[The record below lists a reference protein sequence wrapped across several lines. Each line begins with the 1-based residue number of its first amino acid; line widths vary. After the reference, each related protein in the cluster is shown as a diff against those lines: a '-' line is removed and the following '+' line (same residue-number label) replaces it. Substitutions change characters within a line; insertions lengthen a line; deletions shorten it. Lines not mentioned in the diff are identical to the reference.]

1 MDTTTPF
8 PLRPRLG
15 ILGFGAFGRFM
26 ATHLRRHFDLVAYDP
41 SPVPGAAGVRMVSL
55 ATVASCP
62 ILILAVPVAQLAE
75 TLDAARPHVR
85 PGALVLDVGSVKV
98 LPATLM
104 RDRLPADV
112 RIVATHPLFGPESG
126 RNGIAGLKIAVCP
139 VRGDGGRRVAAFLR
153 RAFGLRVFVTSPE
166 EHDREAAIAQGVT
179 HLVAR
184 ALVGLEPLPTRVTT
198 RSFDLLMEAIGMVRN
213 DAPGV
218 LQAIEQLNP
227 YAADI
232 RRRFLALAAAVPVSP
247 ALPAAPD
254 PSSAAP
260 ASAGRSGGT

>member
-1 MDTTTPF
+1 MDTLKSL

-26 ATHLRRHFDLVAYDP
+26 ATHLRHHFELLAYDP
-41 SPVPGAAGVRMVSL
+41 SPGPAVDGVRMASL
-55 ATVASCP
+55 PACAACP
-62 ILILAVPVAQLAE
+62 ILILAVPVARMAE
-75 TLDAARPHVR
+75 TLDAVRPHVR

-98 LPATLM
+98 LPAALM
-104 RDRLPADV
+104 RQLLPASA

-126 RNGIAGLKIAVCP
+126 RNGITGLKIAVCP
-139 VRGDGGRRVAAFLR
+139 VRGDDGRRVAAFLR

-184 ALVGLEPLPTRVTT
+184 ALVGLEPLPTRITT

-227 YAADI
+227 YAADV

-247 ALPAAPD
+247 AR
-254 PSSAAP
+254 SAAP
-260 ASAGRSGGT
+260 APSPAAPALAGHSGGT